1 MRYPFGQD
9 LNGYFYLY
17 KNIAYVILW
26 LKISNAYYN
35 MNSLQGSSL
44 TVLCISKPSGI
55 SFRYFRFEITSDM
68 MKRMNYFTVVIYQ
81 EEVSMTNKL
90 QQYFPMIQT
99 EEEVLSE
106 INSRSHLKQ
115 MYEEWEEE
123 EQRGFLDF
131 VTGAKGVKMMYD
143 FISKEILNPEI
154 YKERVEEFISLLLGQ
169 NVKILEVLPNEETGL
184 SDGYSILIMDIVVE
198 LENGSIVNLEIQKNG
213 YMFPGERSACYS
225 ADLLLRQYRR
235 VRMKNKEEGQKK
247 KSCYRDIK
255 DVYTIVLFETSP
267 SELHRFRD
275 RYLHYF
281 EQTSDSGAK
290 MNLLQKYLFVAL
302 DNFRSIKH
310 NESSKMVINNRLEA
324 WLAFMCMD
332 DPDDILRII
341 ESCPDFKEMYEQI
354 YDICRNLDGVMR
366 MFSKELQELD
376 RNSVELMVDEMQ
388 KDLDKTREKLVETKE
403 QLNEKD
409 QQLEMKNKKIEEQ
422 NEQMVLLR
430 KELENMK
437 KLYEGDK

>member
-1 MRYPFGQD
+1 
-9 LNGYFYLY
+9 
-17 KNIAYVILW
+17 
-26 LKISNAYYN
+26 
-35 MNSLQGSSL
+35 
-44 TVLCISKPSGI
+44 
-55 SFRYFRFEITSDM
+55 
-68 MKRMNYFTVVIYQ
+68 
-81 EEVSMTNKL
+81 MTNKL
-90 QQYFPMIQT
+90 QQYFPMIRT

-106 INSRSHLKQ
+106 INSRSHLEQ
-115 MYEEWEEE
+115 MYEEWEKE
-123 EQRGFLDF
+123 EQKEFLNF

-143 FISKEILNPEI
+143 FISKEILDPEI
-154 YKERVEEFISLLLGQ
+154 YEERVEEFLSLLLGQ
-169 NVKILEVLPNEETGL
+169 SVKILEVLPNEETDL

-275 RYLHYF
+275 RYLHHF

-310 NESSKMVINNRLEA
+310 NEGSEMVINNRLEA

-341 ESCPDFKEMYEQI
+341 EYSPDFKEMYEQI

-388 KDLDKTREKLVETKE
+388 KDLDKTREKLVETRKKME
-403 QLNEKD
+403 TKD
-409 QQLEMKNKKIEEQ
+409 QQLTEKDKEIE
-422 NEQMVLLR
+422 LLK

-437 KLYEGDK
+437 KLYEENK

>member
-1 MRYPFGQD
+1 
-9 LNGYFYLY
+9 
-17 KNIAYVILW
+17 
-26 LKISNAYYN
+26 
-35 MNSLQGSSL
+35 
-44 TVLCISKPSGI
+44 
-55 SFRYFRFEITSDM
+55 
-68 MKRMNYFTVVIYQ
+68 
-81 EEVSMTNKL
+81 MTNKL
-90 QQYFPMIQT
+90 QQYFPMIRT

-123 EQRGFLDF
+123 EQREFLDF

-235 VRMKNKEEGQKK
+235 VRMRNKEEGQKK

-275 RYLHYF
+275 RYLHHF
-281 EQTSDSGAK
+281 EQASDSGAK
-290 MNLLQKYLFVAL
+290 MNLLQNYLFVAL

-310 NESSKMVINNRLEA
+310 NEGSEMVINNRLEA

-341 ESCPDFKEMYEQI
+341 EYSPDFKEMYEQI

-388 KDLDKTREKLVETKE
+388 KDLDKTREKLVETRKKME
-403 QLNEKD
+403 TKD
-409 QQLEMKNKKIEEQ
+409 QQLTEKDKEIE
-422 NEQMVLLR
+422 LLK

-437 KLYEGDK
+437 KLYEENK